1 MAAGLTGAG
10 RAGCQR
16 PAQARA
22 WRERLPEMTL
32 PTLGV
37 NLSSR
42 QLTRETVRFIGE
54 TNPRGRRDRTLDA
67 GAFSAGG
74 PTMRRTLH
82 SLTSDRGGHDSTFPA
97 REVAL
102 QLLFQHDFN
111 STVPRELLERFI
123 HERLANRE
131 LERFCLQLYD
141 GVLANLEQIDQGL
154 ARAAENWR
162 LPRMAA
168 VDRNVLRLGAQELL
182 SKESPP
188 GVVINEAIEL
198 ARRFGSAN
206 SPGFVNGVLDRFRRS
221 LSTP

>member
-1 MAAGLTGAG
+1 
-10 RAGCQR
+10 
-16 PAQARA
+16 
-22 WRERLPEMTL
+22 
-32 PTLGV
+32 
-37 NLSSR
+37 
-42 QLTRETVRFIGE
+42 
-54 TNPRGRRDRTLDA
+54 
-67 GAFSAGG
+67 
-74 PTMRRTLH
+74 
-82 SLTSDRGGHDSTFPA
+82 
-97 REVAL
+97 
-102 QLLFQHDFN
+102 
-111 STVPRELLERFI
+111 LLERFI